1 MKRAQFDQSITRYEK
16 GLKIIDNASKKVASL
31 QSDIEIAKPKL
42 KKLGEELVEK
52 DKVLK
57 ENLAVTEVKSKDV
70 SAKAE
75 VQNAEVAVLNEK
87 TDKIKEEK
95 KETEQNK
102 EDALKS
108 ADSLSKD
115 DFGLINSF
123 SNPPADVSYL
133 LKLVVLVFDMEKHVK
148 KKDEDKEWFMICKN
162 MLMKNSGEFKE
173 TLKKRVKEE
182 IISKAQYNK
191 LMKEFNPEKVNPQ
204 Y

>member
-1 MKRAQFDQSITRYEK
+1 
-16 GLKIIDNASKKVASL
+16 VASL
-31 QSDIEIAKPKL
+31 QSDIEVAKPKL

-108 ADSLSKD
+108 ADSLRILN
-115 DFGLINSF
+115 FGLINSF
-123 SNPPADVSYL
+123 SNPPPDVSYL

-148 KKDEDKEWFMICKN
+148 KKDEDKEWFMCCKN

-191 LMKEFNPEKVNPQ
+191 LMKEYNPEKVNPQ
-204 Y
+204 